1 MRLLISDKPLR
12 TTIGWSSHAQAA
24 TTIAAAKVAQ
34 VNDHLSGVG
43 KDVVEKNV
51 LLFHHLDFIV
61 PIKFGRHEHRGLW
74 WRLVARSSQSLFSPF
89 FRYKINL
96 VGIDLFL
103 LSTNS
108 IDKCMYWMLLD
119 KRFLKKN
126 FRNFLHPGCLR
137 T

>member
-1 MRLLISDKPLR
+1 MYELLIWDKPLL
-12 TTIGWSSHAQAA
+12 TTELSSHVLAA

-34 VNDHLSGVG
+34 ANDHLSSVG
-43 KDVVEKNV
+43 KDVAEKNV

-96 VGIDLFL
+96 VGIDL
-103 LSTNS
+103 STNS
-108 IDKCMYWMLLD
+108 IDKCRYC
-119 KRFLKKN
+119 
-126 FRNFLHPGCLR
+126 CLSGK
-137 T
+137 